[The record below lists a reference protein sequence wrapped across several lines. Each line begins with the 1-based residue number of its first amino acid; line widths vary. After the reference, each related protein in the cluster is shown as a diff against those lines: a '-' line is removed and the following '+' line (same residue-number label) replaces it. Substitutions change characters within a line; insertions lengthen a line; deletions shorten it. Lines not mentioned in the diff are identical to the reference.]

1 MLHLEI
7 EVQSLQFFIEKYS
20 EQCKIVIHDA
30 NESKILTSKIL
41 SQCSSVQD
49 INEVVEFDFY
59 YTENRYLKIMVQ
71 DCKVCYGEAILNLG
85 FYIENHLPLVIDKIP
100 IHNRQD
106 QEAYI
111 QVGLAWNQSN
121 QSEYKRV
128 GNNRCK
134 INQEIKKSE
143 EWLRQKRECQH
154 SPVQERGEILNHN
167 REETLKKYS
176 EQPSNFENHLKYSEV
191 DKLNEPEVNTKR
203 QQTVRVQKVS
213 LLQQKSKEE
222 KSDFD
227 GPVALRENKFVVPGK
242 RRTKNVQNHEEIM
255 RGSTK
260 PKANPKKLDQFDNF
274 NSRPTQNEQ
283 ALLLSCRQ
291 LEKGE
296 YDENSLQIQNQMLQ
310 YQNKLMKQQNEKLLE
325 QIKKSEAAFNL
336 LSETYSA
343 LQSDYKK
350 MQIQS
355 FNSNFSNSFI
365 NELYNLPDKN
375 SKEIQQIKKES
386 EILKKENEI
395 LLKEND
401 ILKDEKDTQQQKY
414 IQEISK
420 LKEELTKIK
429 NTIVELQKEKIS
441 LQNYVES
448 RKDSQNNKEYC
459 ICLQKEELRANR
471 DKFQYSTN
479 ICVETIYQVND
490 EKGRTKCSKNQ
501 IDNLLKNEG
510 KFNQLSR
517 SELQKLVYEYSN
529 ELQISQKENQQLI
542 LNSKKDQIRLESNQ
556 KELEITKRIVKLSDQ
571 RCSSLEHQIVQ
582 LEKAVLNGKQNIAD
596 MINAVMECGG
606 QKLYDQ
612 VERCLA
618 FRRSLKLE

>member
-20 EQCKIVIHDA
+20 EQCKIIILDV

-49 INEVVEFDFY
+49 INEVVQFDFY
-59 YTENRYLKIMVQ
+59 YTENRYLKIMFQ

-85 FYIENHLPLVIDKIP
+85 FYIENNLPLVIDKIP
-100 IHNRQD
+100 IHNRYD

-111 QVGLAWNQSN
+111 QVGLAWNQLN
-121 QSEYKRV
+121 QSEYKRL

-154 SPVQERGEILNHN
+154 SPIQERGENLIHN
-167 REETLKKYS
+167 REDTLKKYS
-176 EQPSNFENHLKYSEV
+176 EQQSNFENHLKYSEI
-191 DKLNEPEVNTKR
+191 DKLNEGDVNTKR
-203 QQTVRVQKVS
+203 QQTVRVQKLS
-213 LLQQKSKEE
+213 LQQQKSKEE
-222 KSDFD
+222 KSDID
-227 GPVALRENKFVVPGK
+227 GPIGQRENKFVVPGK
-242 RRTKNVQNHEEIM
+242 KRTKNVQNHEEIM

-260 PKANPKKLDQFDNF
+260 PKTNPKKLDQFDNF

-291 LEKGE
+291 LENGE
-296 YDENSLQIQNQMLQ
+296 QDENSLQIQNQILQ
-310 YQNKLMKQQNEKLLE
+310 YQNKQMKQQNDKLQE

-336 LSETYSA
+336 LSETYAA

-365 NELYNLPDKN
+365 NELYNLPDKH
-375 SKEIQQIKKES
+375 SKEFQQIKKES

-395 LLKEND
+395 LLKDND
-401 ILKDEKDTQQQKY
+401 ILKDEKDSQQQKY
-414 IQEISK
+414 TQEILK
-420 LKEELTKIK
+420 LNEELTKIK
-429 NTIVELQKEKIS
+429 NNYNELQKDKIQ
-441 LQNYVES
+441 LQNYLETQ
-448 RKDSQNNKEYC
+448 KNTQINKQYC
-459 ICLQKEELRANR
+459 ICFQKEDFSTNR
-471 DKFQYSTN
+471 DKLQYNTS

-490 EKGRTKCSKNQ
+490 EKGRAQTCKNQ
-501 IDNLLKNEG
+501 IDNLLKNDG
-510 KFNQLSR
+510 KLNQFSQQ
-517 SELQKLVYEYSN
+517 ELHKLVQEYSN
-529 ELQISQKENQQLI
+529 ELQIIQKENQQLI
-542 LNSKKDQIRLESNQ
+542 LNSKKDQIRLESYQ

-571 RCSSLEHQIVQ
+571 RCNSLEHQIVQ